1 MTVYLYV
8 GSTSF
13 FNSIFF
19 YKGSDIF
26 VLGGASSDV
35 RLYANKTFD
44 WSNPLSLRSRIM
56 VSGGGGGAEWEKNT
70 GGNGGGLQ
78 GGSAKSDC
86 THALF
91 QCPGFI
97 SGGGS
102 QTSGGTAA
110 PTMNKVSGIPGLF
123 GMSPM
128 KYSSPDF
135 GAVGGN
141 GYYSGASIDFAG
153 AAGGGSSFIS
163 GHKGCIA
170 LNGPAD
176 ETPSPSNSP
185 IHYSGLLFTRSTMI
199 QGNKSMPLYHS
210 PKARGIGN
218 KARGAIRITILP
230 NEITSENHYIFRSD
244 ISLVLY
250 LGFSC

>member
-1 MTVYLYV
+1 MIQYKLSKNVGTKNVTKYEDQYVFGYPCPDNQYDCSPYTVSLDPGRYLFEAWGARGGFDVWATGISVPGLGGYTSGILKTRRPLTVYLYV

-86 THALF
+86 THAFFNVLDSY
-91 QCPGFI
+91 Q
-97 SGGGS
+97 
-102 QTSGGTAA
+102 AEEA
-110 PTMNKVSGIPGLF
+110 KHL
-123 GMSPM
+123 
-128 KYSSPDF
+128 
-135 GAVGGN
+135 
-141 GYYSGASIDFAG
+141 
-153 AAGGGSSFIS
+153 
-163 GHKGCIA
+163 
-170 LNGPAD
+170 
-176 ETPSPSNSP
+176 EE
-185 IHYSGLLFTRSTMI
+185 LLP
-199 QGNKSMPLYHS
+199 QL
-210 PKARGIGN
+210 
-218 KARGAIRITILP
+218 
-230 NEITSENHYIFRSD
+230 
-244 ISLVLY
+244 
-250 LGFSC
+250 